1 MFQSDNNKNSS
12 KMSSILGPEIEIKG
26 DVQAKGSLLIYGRVL
41 GNIKSSGTVS
51 TANGSYIKG
60 NIESAEANLSGHIE
74 GDVEVK
80 KKLILGNKSHLSGNL
95 KSSIFTI
102 EEGAKFDGMCNM
114 AKVESICSTS
124 KTEKK

>member
-1 MFQSDNNKNSS
+1 MFQSDNNKSS
-12 KMSSILGPEIEIKG
+12 NKMSSILGPEIEIKG
-26 DVQAKGSLLIYGRVL
+26 DVKAKGSLLIYGKVL
-41 GNIKSSGTVS
+41 GNITSSGTVS

-60 NIESAEANLSGHIE
+60 NIESNEANLSGHIE

-95 KSSIFTI
+95 KASILTI

-114 AKVESICSTS
+114 VKVESIGSTS
-124 KTEKK
+124 KAEK

>member
-1 MFQSDNNKNSS
+1 MFQSDNNKSS
-12 KMSSILGPEIEIKG
+12 NKMSSILGPEIEIKG
-26 DVQAKGSLLIYGRVL
+26 DVKAKGSLLIYGKVL
-41 GNIKSSGTVS
+41 GNITSSGTVS

-60 NIESAEANLSGHIE
+60 NIESNEANLSGHIE

-95 KSSIFTI
+95 KASILTI

-114 AKVESICSTS
+114 AKVESIGSTS
-124 KTEKK
+124 KAEK

>member
-1 MFQSDNNKNSS
+1 MFQSENNKNN

-26 DVQAKGSLLIYGRVL
+26 DVKAKGSLLIYGKVL
-41 GNIKSSGTVS
+41 GNITSSGTVS

-60 NIESAEANLSGHIE
+60 NIESNEANLSGHIE

-95 KSSIFTI
+95 RASILTI

-114 AKVESICSTS
+114 AKVDSIGSTS
-124 KTEKK
+124 KAEKK

>member
-1 MFQSDNNKNSS
+1 MFQSENNKGN

-26 DVQAKGSLLIYGRVL
+26 DVKAKGSLLIYGKVL
-41 GNIKSSGTVS
+41 GNIISSGTVS

-60 NIESAEANLSGHIE
+60 NIESNEANLSGHIE

-95 KSSIFTI
+95 KASILTI

-114 AKVESICSTS
+114 AKVESIGSTS
-124 KTEKK
+124 KAEKK

>member
-1 MFQSDNNKNSS
+1 MFRSENNKGN

-26 DVQAKGSLLIYGRVL
+26 DVKAKGSLLIYGKVL
-41 GNIKSSGTVS
+41 GNIISSGTVS

-60 NIESAEANLSGHIE
+60 NIESNEANLSGHIE

-95 KSSIFTI
+95 KASILTI

-114 AKVESICSTS
+114 AKVDSIGSTS
-124 KTEKK
+124 KAEKK

>member
-1 MFQSDNNKNSS
+1 MFQSDNNKDN

-26 DVQAKGSLLIYGRVL
+26 DVKAKGSLLIYGKVL
-41 GNIKSSGTVS
+41 GNIISSGTVS

-60 NIESAEANLSGHIE
+60 NIESNEANLSGHIE

-95 KSSIFTI
+95 KASILTI

-114 AKVESICSTS
+114 AKVETIGSTS
-124 KTEKK
+124 KAEK

>member
-1 MFQSDNNKNSS
+1 MFQSENNKGN

-26 DVQAKGSLLIYGRVL
+26 DVKAKGSLLIYGKVL
-41 GNIKSSGTVS
+41 GNIISSGTVS

-60 NIESAEANLSGHIE
+60 NIESNEANLSGHIE

-95 KSSIFTI
+95 KASILTI

-114 AKVESICSTS
+114 AKVESIGSTS
-124 KTEKK
+124 KAEK

>member
-1 MFQSDNNKNSS
+1 MFQSDNNKSS
-12 KMSSILGPEIEIKG
+12 NKMSSILGPEIEIKG
-26 DVQAKGSLLIYGRVL
+26 DVKAKGSLLIYGKVL

-60 NIESAEANLSGHIE
+60 NIESNEANLSGHIE

-95 KSSIFTI
+95 KASILTI

-114 AKVESICSTS
+114 AKVESIGSTS
-124 KTEKK
+124 KTEK

>member
-1 MFQSDNNKNSS
+1 MFQSDNNKDN

-26 DVQAKGSLLIYGRVL
+26 DVKAKGSLLIYGKVL
-41 GNIKSSGTVS
+41 GNITSSGTVS

-60 NIESAEANLSGHIE
+60 NIESNEANLSGHIE

-95 KSSIFTI
+95 KASILTI

-114 AKVESICSTS
+114 AKVETIGSTS
-124 KTEKK
+124 KAEK

>member
-1 MFQSDNNKNSS
+1 MFQSDNKNSS

-26 DVQAKGSLLIYGRVL
+26 DVNAKGSLLIYGRVL

-51 TANGSYIKG
+51 TANGSYVKG
-60 NIESAEANLSGHIE
+60 NIESNEANLSGHIE
-74 GDVEVK
+74 GDVDVK

-95 KSSIFTI
+95 KASILTI

-114 AKVESICSTS
+114 AKVETIGSTS
-124 KTEKK
+124 KTEK

>member
-1 MFQSDNNKNSS
+1 MFQSENNKGN

-26 DVQAKGSLLIYGRVL
+26 DVKAKGSLLIYGKVL
-41 GNIKSSGTVS
+41 GNIISSGTVS

-60 NIESAEANLSGHIE
+60 NIESNEANLSGHIE

-95 KSSIFTI
+95 KASILTI

-114 AKVESICSTS
+114 AKVDSIGSTS
-124 KTEKK
+124 KAEKK

>member
-1 MFQSDNNKNSS
+1 MFQSENNKNN

-26 DVQAKGSLLIYGRVL
+26 DVKAKGSLLIYGKVL
-41 GNIKSSGTVS
+41 GNISSSGTVS

-60 NIESAEANLSGHIE
+60 NIESNEANLSGHIE

-95 KSSIFTI
+95 RASILTI

-114 AKVESICSTS
+114 AKVDSIGSTS
-124 KTEKK
+124 KAEKK